1 MDELDRDLDLQQ
13 RALTMLHETERD
25 IDLETREQLAAARR
39 AAVASAD
46 ASAPWLPP
54 WLSPWLLG
62 FGGSAATMALVLA
75 ITFASVEPELPPLD
89 QVEFAVAQDTEL
101 LEDLEFVAWMM
112 LEADVEL
119 EGADETSASS

>member
-1 MDELDRDLDLQQ
+1 MNELDRDLELQR

-25 IDLETREQLAAARR
+25 IDLKTREQLAAARR

-46 ASAPWLPP
+46 ASAP

-75 ITFASVEPELPPLD
+75 ITFVSVEPELPPLD